1 MIIEGKTKII
11 ESLHDENLVRI
22 TTKDSLTAND
32 AAIQANLPVAE
43 DKTAQ
48 TCRLHFFHCRKM

>member
-1 MIIEGKTKII
+1 MTTIEGKTKLV
-11 ESLHDENLVRI
+11 EPVADPNLVRI

-32 AAIQANLPVAE
+32 AAIQADLPVAE

-48 TCRLHFFHCRKM
+48 TCAFLIL